1 MGSIKE
7 IVIEVQDLLD
17 RGTQPDIIAELL
29 FINKQM
35 VYDIEKDYKPRPK
48 PMNKRMSDQDYVN
61 LFYDLGIRM

>member
-1 MGSIKE
+1 MGSIKD

-29 FINKQM
+29 CINKQM
-35 VYDIEKDYKPRPK
+35 VYDIEKEYRPQPK

>member
-1 MGSIKE
+1 MGSIKD

-29 FINKQM
+29 CINKQM
-35 VYDIEKDYKPRPK
+35 VYDIEKDYKPVK
-48 PMNKRMSDQDYVN
+48 TENKRMTDKDYVN

>member
-1 MGSIKE
+1 MGSIKD

-29 FINKQM
+29 CINKQM

-48 PMNKRMSDQDYVN
+48 PMN
-61 LFYDLGIRM
+61 LCLIHI

>member
-1 MGSIKE
+1 MGSIKD

-29 FINKQM
+29 CINKQM
-35 VYDIEKDYKPRPK
+35 VYDIEKDYKPVK
-48 PMNKRMSDQDYVN
+48 TENKRMSDQDYVN

>member
-29 FINKQM
+29 CINKQM
-35 VYDIEKDYKPRPK
+35 VYDIEKDYKPVK
-48 PMNKRMSDQDYVN
+48 TENKRMTDKDYVN